1 MYWRV
6 VDERLI
12 GRGELLLSLD
22 FLESYDLEL
31 SVLNFGKVGRPYR
44 VTCMYVVFLAVVRY
58 LFCMPYRQLEGFTRA
73 LHRLIPRLPPV
84 DYSWVRRRILRL
96 DLRPYMSLRSYDG
109 PVSIAVDSSGVRV
122 CRCGGW
128 VERVYGRRKR
138 YIKIHFAVD
147 INTKEVIS
155 MDVTTDD
162 VHDSEVLPRLLKDAS
177 MNRDV
182 IEAFMDGAYDTRGS
196 YILLRMMGVGP
207 IIKPRAN
214 ARTDWG
220 PPERRI
226 SAAIPKMFGERGWS
240 MFMGYGRRWAVET
253 AFSTYKRLYGEYC
266 MSRSIENIERELK
279 AKAYIYNT
287 LINMHAR

>member
-1 MYWRV
+1 MDWRV

-12 GRGELLLSLD
+12 RRGELLLSLD
-22 FLESYDLEL
+22 FLERYDLEL
-31 SVLNFGKVGRPYR
+31 SVLNCGKVGRPYK
-44 VTCMYVVFLAVVRY
+44 VTYMYVVFLAVVRY
-58 LFCMPYRQLEGFTRA
+58 LFSMPYRQPEGFTRA

-84 DYSWVRRRILRL
+84 DYSWIRRRILRI
-96 DLRPYMSLRSYDG
+96 DLRPYMSLSGYEG

-138 YIKIHFAVD
+138 YIKIHFTVD

-162 VHDSEVLPRLLKDAS
+162 IHDSEVLPRLLKDAS
-177 MNRDV
+177 INRDV
-182 IEAFMDGAYDTRGS
+182 AEAFMGHTIRGS
-196 YILLRMMGVGP
+196 YILLRRMGIRPV
-207 IIKPRAN
+207 IKPRAN
-214 ARTDWG
+214 ARTDRG

-226 SAAIPKMFGERGWS
+226 SAAILRTFGEKGWS
-240 MFMGYGRRWAVET
+240 RIMGYGRRWAVET

-266 MSRSIENIERELK
+266 MSRNIENIERELK

>member
-1 MYWRV
+1 MDWRV

-12 GRGELLLSLD
+12 RRGELLLSLD
-22 FLESYDLEL
+22 FLERYDLDL
-31 SVLNFGKVGRPYR
+31 SFLNCGKVGRPYR
-44 VTCMYVVFLAVVRY
+44 VTYMYVVFLAVVGY
-58 LFCMPYRQLEGFTRA
+58 LFSMPYRQLEGFTRA
-73 LHRLIPRLPPV
+73 LHRLITRLPPV

-109 PVSIAVDSSGVRV
+109 PVSMAVDSSGVRV

-128 VERVYGRRKR
+128 VERVYGKRKR

-147 INTKEVIS
+147 INTKEAIS
-155 MDVTTDD
+155 MDVTIDD

-182 IEAFMDGAYDTRGS
+182 AEAFMDGAYDTRGS
-196 YILLRMMGVGP
+196 YILLKGMGVGP

-214 ARTDWG
+214 ARTDRG

-226 SAAIPKMFGERGWS
+226 SAAILKMFGERGWS
-240 MFMGYGRRWAVET
+240 IVMGYGRRWAVET
-253 AFSTYKRLYGEYC
+253 AFSTYKRLYGEHT
-266 MSRSIENIERELK
+266 MSRNIENIERDLK
-279 AKAYIYNT
+279 TKEYIYNT